1 LSGILR
7 AELRKITTTRLW
19 WIMLI
24 CVLVLSGGYAVG
36 VAVLQPETGAPFD
49 DPGIVRSIYNA
60 GNPVARVLALMLG
73 IATMGL
79 EYRHQTLAA
88 TYLATP
94 RRNRVLL
101 GKAASL
107 LLFGLLYGV
116 ASVLAGVVVGCA
128 FRAERRRLVLPRPW
142 RHWRSLALGA
152 ASLALWTMIGMGIGI
167 LIKNLLVAMLV
178 GISFAYLVE
187 PILALVCYLRD
198 LDTPPQPA
206 ADRRDQR
213 DARHHVADP
222 VRQRDTPFAW
232 WQGALVLA
240 AWCLLPPRSRCSR
253 PSAATSPDPL
263 PYRQPSKGSRR
274 SHPPSQARA
283 PARPIH
289 APRGIGRAAPPL
301 VSGPVVPRL
310 SGMARV
316 VVDVMPKPEILDPQG
331 KAVTGALNRLGFT
344 GVSVRQGKRFELEL
358 DGELTDERMTQ
369 VRHAAETLLANTV
382 IETFAVKVETE
393 AETVVAATPVAET
406 TQPAGPAE
414 PESVSR

>member
-24 CVLVLSGGYAVG
+24 CILVLSGGYAVG
-36 VAVLQPETGAPFD
+36 VALLQPDTGAAFD

-60 GNPVARVLALMLG
+60 GNPAARVLAVVLG

-94 RRNRVLL
+94 RRNRVML

-116 ASVLAGVVVGCA
+116 ASVLAGVVAAVPFLLIGDGS
-128 FRAERRRLVLPRPW
+128 FFLDRGTT
-142 RHWRSLALGA
+142 WRSLILGA
-152 ASLALWTMIGMGIGI
+152 ISMALWTMIGMGIGI

-198 LDTPPQPA
+198 WDTALNLLPTGA
-206 ADRRDQR
+206 TNAMLGITS
-213 DARHHVADP
+213 P
-222 VRQRDTPFAW
+222 VLFASDNPVAW

-240 AWCLLPPRSRCSR
+240 AWCLLP
-253 PSAATSPDPL
+253 AAIAMLSTV
-263 PYRQPSKGSRR
+263 RR
-274 SHPPSQARA
+274 
-283 PARPIH
+283 
-289 APRGIGRAAPPL
+289 
-301 VSGPVVPRL
+301 
-310 SGMARV
+310 
-316 VVDVMPKPEILDPQG
+316 DV
-331 KAVTGALNRLGFT
+331 A
-344 GVSVRQGKRFELEL
+344 
-358 DGELTDERMTQ
+358 
-369 VRHAAETLLANTV
+369 
-382 IETFAVKVETE
+382 
-393 AETVVAATPVAET
+393 
-406 TQPAGPAE
+406 
-414 PESVSR
+414 